1 MSFSEERLDL
11 GYDYGTVATI
21 TTKTSI
27 IESKNGTEQRT
38 PQWYQPLLQFNIGE
52 RSEIN
57 DQLDQLI
64 AFYQARKGAYQGFRF
79 KDWSDYQFST
89 IITLDANKQ
98 AQLFKAYSVAG
109 FTVKRSLIKIV
120 PGSIL
125 VSVGNSP
132 VTTGWT
138 VNFNTGII
146 TFDQV
151 QTEPIQVSGEF
162 DVPVRFATDKIN
174 LRFEAFEACEPE
186 SNLKLFSLENLSLT
200 EIRINP
206 TLALSL
212 DQIPQSLDHQI
223 NLGYDYGTI
232 GGNEFATRIERLI
245 SGHETRISE
254 WTTNRGSWEVGSRT
268 LLKSEL
274 DYLIALFR
282 VCRGKAV
289 SFKYFNWQSEEE
301 IIVRFGEDA
310 IAFRFDAYEKGTGRV
325 LFNLAGVPLQQVINP
340 ILEDDDL
347 NAFVVLNGL
356 RWELPCINQFGGFLC
371 NTPQNIISPSTI
383 LQGNGVTYNVTLRF
397 RGLVELNEHYQN
409 GSTLNSFFQVGG
421 IVGSGNLSQ
430 GMNVYKLIVSSPNQT
445 YFVNKGP
452 STINLSIINYTVT
465 IPISSS
471 ATVTLEAI
479 TDPDFGQIG
488 GSQIRN
494 WANLVV
500 PDIAPFPSVY
510 NGQFLQMDV
519 VSIVPVP

>member
-52 RSEIN
+52 RSETN
-57 DQLDQLI
+57 DQLDQFI
-64 AFYQARKGAYQGFRF
+64 AFYTARKGAFQGFRF

-89 IITLDANKQ
+89 IITLNANRQ
-98 AQLFKAYSVAG
+98 AQLFKAYFVAG
-109 FTVKRSLIKIV
+109 FTVKRPLVKIV

-206 TLALSL
+206 LLALSL
-212 DQIPQSLDHQI
+212 DQIPQSLDHVI

-232 GGNEFATRIERLI
+232 GGIEFATKINQSV
-245 SGHETRISE
+245 SGQEQRISE
-254 WTTNRGSWEVGSRT
+254 WATSRGSWEVGART
-268 LLKSEL
+268 LIKSDL
-274 DYLIALFR
+274 DYLISLFR

-289 SFKYFNWQSEEE
+289 GFKYFDWGTESQIN
-301 IIVRFGEDA
+301 VRFGEDA
-310 IAFRFDAYEKGTGRV
+310 IAFRFDAMEAEKV
-325 LFNLAGVPLQQVINP
+325 IFNLSGVPL
-340 ILEDDDL
+340 
-347 NAFVVLNGL
+347 
-356 RWELPCINQFGGFLC
+356 
-371 NTPQNIISPSTI
+371 
-383 LQGNGVTYNVTLRF
+383 
-397 RGLVELNEHYQN
+397 
-409 GSTLNSFFQVGG
+409 
-421 IVGSGNLSQ
+421 
-430 GMNVYKLIVSSPNQT
+430 YKL
-445 YFVNKGP
+445 
-452 STINLSIINYTVT
+452 
-465 IPISSS
+465 
-471 ATVTLEAI
+471 
-479 TDPDFGQIG
+479 
-488 GSQIRN
+488 
-494 WANLVV
+494 
-500 PDIAPFPSVY
+500 
-510 NGQFLQMDV
+510 
-519 VSIVPVP
+519 